1 MFRSVGGTPNYGTRQ
16 YSSSLSLS
24 QSSTM
29 TVSSCNFRSLL
40 AMRYRCVVY
49 EGDDGGED
57 KSSAMVANF
66 SSFSSSLEEKPL
78 DDSMSVSQS
87 PTIYAFPFF
96 FL

>member
-1 MFRSVGGTPNYGTRQ
+1 
-16 YSSSLSLS
+16 
-24 QSSTM
+24 
-29 TVSSCNFRSLL
+29 
-40 AMRYRCVVY
+40 VY